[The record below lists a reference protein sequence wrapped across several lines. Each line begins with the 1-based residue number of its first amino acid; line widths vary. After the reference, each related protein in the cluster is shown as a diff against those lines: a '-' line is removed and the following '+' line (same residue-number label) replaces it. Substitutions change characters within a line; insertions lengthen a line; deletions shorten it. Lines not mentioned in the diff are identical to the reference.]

1 MTVNV
6 ERANGSVTNFSLPN
20 GNDLADAIEE
30 IKLRQDPVTPRKS
43 IKKVQMNSTDS
54 NSTSSNST
62 KSSSKNSFFTFK
74 KKSRNSNTNTIQNG
88 NSIGGNGNNEKSF
101 SNKMRKFV
109 SNGNQNSNTK
119 APVSRRKKRSDSS
132 ENSQQSS
139 GVSRSSSEPALNQP
153 QEAFV
158 REAPSMTSL
167 NKNKGGRKKAVFKRK
182 VRNSVLPS
190 SSNSST
196 SSTSNTSTSNSNK
209 NNNFNG
215 PNAPRDPVFSTDIR
229 TQNTRLVTPRQRQE
243 IYALNRVMTRLENE
257 KFKRFCHEKGF
268 RGDMGNGE
276 ADVVEY
282 DIFM

>member
-6 ERANGSVTNFSLPN
+6 ERANGSVTNLSLPN

-74 KKSRNSNTNTIQNG
+74 KKSRNSMSIQNG
-88 NSIGGNGNNEKSF
+88 NGVGGNGNNEKSF

-167 NKNKGGRKKAVFKRK
+167 NKNKGNLLLGYANLKC
-182 VRNSVLPS
+182 
-190 SSNSST
+190 SSN
-196 SSTSNTSTSNSNK
+196 
-209 NNNFNG
+209 
-215 PNAPRDPVFSTDIR
+215 
-229 TQNTRLVTPRQRQE
+229 
-243 IYALNRVMTRLENE
+243 NRE
-257 KFKRFCHEKGF
+257 KK
-268 RGDMGNGE
+268 
-276 ADVVEY
+276 
-282 DIFM
+282 

>member
-1 MTVNV
+1 M
-6 ERANGSVTNFSLPN
+6 G
-20 GNDLADAIEE
+20 DAIEE
-30 IKLRQDPVTPRKS
+30 IKLRQDTSTPRKS
-43 IKKVQMNSTDS
+43 VKKVHMNSTDS
-54 NSTSSNST
+54 GISTSSTSA
-62 KSSSKNSFFTFK
+62 KSSSKSSFFSFRK
-74 KKSRNSNTNTIQNG
+74 ISKDNSNNTKSIQN
-88 NSIGGNGNNEKSF
+88 GNGNNEKSF